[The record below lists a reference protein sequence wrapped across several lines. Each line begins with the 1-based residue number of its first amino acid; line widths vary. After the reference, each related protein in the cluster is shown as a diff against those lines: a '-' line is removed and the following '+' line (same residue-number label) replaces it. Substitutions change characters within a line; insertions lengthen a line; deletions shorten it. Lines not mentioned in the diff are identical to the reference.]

1 MKLTI
6 LGLGT
11 MTGAILAG
19 ALDAGAVRAEDVT
32 ATTRSTA
39 SAEKAAAQHGVTVT
53 SQERDERAN
62 HAAVAEADIVCTTT
76 SSTRCG
82 WWAAR
87 ERASIAAASG

>member
-19 ALDAGAVRAEDVT
+19 ALEASAVRAEDVT
-32 ATTRSTA
+32 ATSRSAA

-62 HAAVAEADIVCTTT
+62 HALSLIH
-76 SSTRCG
+76 
-82 WWAAR
+82 
-87 ERASIAAASG
+87 I